1 MEKGRLKIYAH
12 LSALISFLL
21 PHIFS
26 FWGEGGGGL
35 DNTSN
40 LQISIN
46 QILKCCDDAHRGGK
60 NKFLSR
66 GFFFQVYWRTPSA
79 DDSAD
84 RDCSCTVDQ
93 SLLNGLFCSLLSRVY
108 IIYHHLFSNGILKSY
123 FSIVRSS

>member
-46 QILKCCDDAHRGGK
+46 QILKRCDDAHRGGK

-66 GFFFQVYWRTPSA
+66 GFFFKYIG
-79 DDSAD
+79 
-84 RDCSCTVDQ
+84 
-93 SLLNGLFCSLLSRVY
+93 GLHQQMTLPTE
-108 IIYHHLFSNGILKSY
+108 
-123 FSIVRSS
+123 IVRVQ

>member
-40 LQISIN
+40 FTNFNNVAMMLIVAVKINFFPEDFFSSILEDSIS
-46 QILKCCDDAHRGGK
+46 R
-60 NKFLSR
+60 
-66 GFFFQVYWRTPSA
+66 
-79 DDSAD
+79 
-84 RDCSCTVDQ
+84 
-93 SLLNGLFCSLLSRVY
+93 
-108 IIYHHLFSNGILKSY
+108 
-123 FSIVRSS
+123 